1 MNITIPFVFFTIAII
16 QIGIFINSISII
28 KIYPKEKALKYWAG
42 SLILSSIGIIA
53 IAAGAML
60 AASLHRGTFFST
72 VSNTIH
78 FISIISLI
86 FYAKNLKEKTT
97 AKDNKIF
104 TLLTIF
110 YFFGFE
116 VIRKNG
122 DFIERQTFTACMGA
136 IAYFVLLLEVIQQ
149 KLFNDSYYLKVF
161 AITSFIEFILLII
174 RVIVLLLNDY
184 GFIDSLN
191 DAPLFPVLLLWILL
205 MVNVWS
211 YISINGYWTERI
223 SNLNTTNLIE
233 NTKIKLLLNE
243 KYKLINSL
251 MTANKT
257 AISGALSASIAHEI
271 NQPLG
276 AMKINSQHL
285 NLLLKSKKEKILI
298 KKIINDND
306 RAAKIITTLKGIFL
320 NNNPTYQPER
330 FDIFIVS
337 LEPFIKELIREKNIR
352 IKFLLNSSVRVNMNP
367 DEIRQVL
374 SNLIQNSIDALSL
387 TSKKNKTIEIKTS
400 VKNSKLICSV
410 SDNGPGISKKMQSKL
425 FALYESSKIS
435 NAGIGLWLSN
445 YIITKH
451 KGSLIL
457 KKTSTNGA
465 EFIIEL
471 PVTNNVR

>member
-1 MNITIPFVFFTIAII
+1 MNITIPFVFYTIAII

-28 KIYPKEKALKYWAG
+28 KIYPNEKALKYWAG

-78 FISIISLI
+78 FVSIISLI

-110 YFFGFE
+110 YFLGFE

-136 IAYFVLLLEVIQQ
+136 IAYFVLLLEVKQQ

-161 AITSFIEFILLII
+161 AITSLIEFILLII
-174 RVIVLLLNDY
+174 RVIVLLSNDY

-285 NLLLKSKKEKILI
+285 NLLLKSKKEKILV
-298 KKIINDND
+298 KKIIKDND

-320 NNNPTYQPER
+320 NNNPTYRSER
-330 FDIFIVS
+330 FDIFIAS
-337 LEPFIKELIREKNIR
+337 LEPFFKELIREKNIR
-352 IKFLLNSSVRVNMNP
+352 IKFLLNSGVSVNMNP

-435 NAGIGLWLSN
+435 NSGIGLWLSN
-445 YIITKH
+445 YIVTKH

-457 KKTSTNGA
+457 NKASANGA

>member
-28 KIYPKEKALKYWAG
+28 KIYPNEKALKYWAG

-78 FISIISLI
+78 FVSIISLI
-86 FYAKNLKEKTT
+86 FYAKNLKKKTT

-136 IAYFVLLLEVIQQ
+136 IAYFVLLLEVKQQ

-174 RVIVLLLNDY
+174 RVIVLLSNDY

-285 NLLLKSKKEKILI
+285 NLLLKSKKEKILV
-298 KKIINDND
+298 KKIIKDND

-320 NNNPTYQPER
+320 NNNPTYRSER
-330 FDIFIVS
+330 FDIFIAS
-337 LEPFIKELIREKNIR
+337 LEPFFKELIREKNIR
-352 IKFLLNSSVRVNMNP
+352 IKFLLNSGVSVNMNP

-435 NAGIGLWLSN
+435 NSGIGLWLSN
-445 YIITKH
+445 YIVTKH

-457 KKTSTNGA
+457 NKASANGA

>member
-298 KKIINDND
+298 KKIIKDND

-457 KKTSTNGA
+457 KKASTNGA